1 MWFETLRA
9 TRQNGPHLGK
19 YILNTLSSMII
30 LLFWFDTS
38 TSVPKDLC
46 GLCCQKQIIT
56 SHNKQRDV
64 ITYPCLRYLPLATKS
79 SYVKWTVPN
88 YNKTQQNTATHEACD
103 TTLCIDFLPK
113 VNTPDSKVHGAN
125 MGPIWGR
132 QDQVGP
138 LLGFRALQATVNRKR
153 LKRVIEWLVLMVH
166 RVGRQPQGRTS
177 YYLVLLLPSVIV
189 SSH

>member
-1 MWFETLRA
+1 
-9 TRQNGPHLGK
+9 
-19 YILNTLSSMII
+19 MII
-30 LLFWFDTS
+30 IVFWFDTS
-38 TSVPKDLC
+38 TRVPKDLC
-46 GLCCQKQIIT
+46 GLCCQKQVIT

-88 YNKTQQNTATHEACD
+88 YNKTQQNTAKHG
-103 TTLCIDFLPK
+103 LWYQSLYWLLPK

-138 LLGFRALQATVNRKR
+138 LVGPIYFAVWASMLQDEINPICFMMQCKFRALQATINRKR

-166 RVGRQPQGRTS
+166 RVGRQPQGRTR

-189 SSH
+189 TSH